1 MYILVTDGNDRL
13 TLRRLR
19 SWHGL
24 VTRLQAHGL
33 DSELARGDDP
43 ESCEYLAARAQQ
55 LTSARHRHDLALS
68 LRRLL
73 TGSNPMASMRL
84 MRGDHIARA
93 TAELAELAA
102 RLEAPGTV
110 PARGVAMVSQL
121 LTEGTGP
128 LYSDQGPDALR
139 DAARLAASEL
149 KLKPVD

>member
-33 DSELARGDDP
+33 DGELARGDDP

-55 LTSARHRHDLALS
+55 LTSARHRHARALS
-68 LRRLL
+68 RRRLR
-73 TGSNPMASMRL
+73 TGSTRMASMRL
-84 MRGDHIARA
+84 MRGAPTPRP

-102 RLEAPGTV
+102 RLEAP
-110 PARGVAMVSQL
+110 
-121 LTEGTGP
+121 
-128 LYSDQGPDALR
+128 
-139 DAARLAASEL
+139 
-149 KLKPVD
+149 